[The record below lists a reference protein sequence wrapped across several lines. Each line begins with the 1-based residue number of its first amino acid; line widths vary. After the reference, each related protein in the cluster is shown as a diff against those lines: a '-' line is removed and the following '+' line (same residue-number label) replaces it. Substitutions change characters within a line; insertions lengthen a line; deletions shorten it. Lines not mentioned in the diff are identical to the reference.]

1 MKNMD
6 ANRVRYEL
14 KDELARFC
22 LPESNRDPNRK
33 LAWVNSVCILFLLIG
48 IAGARRDLIAIKATP
63 PLQEIVPFVIQPQ
76 APPPPAA
83 TDVKKVVEQQDNA
96 PRVAVVIP
104 QAPNINFSVPTIGS
118 IVVPANLSEAPP
130 LEPLQRK
137 VEIGSV
143 ASTGEGGDRPAPP
156 YPMIAKQS
164 GEQGTVI
171 ILIGANAAGNIT
183 SVDVKETSGFPILD
197 RATVDF
203 IKRHWHVPAGGS
215 SQIFQTSITYQ
226 LQF

>member
-1 MKNMD
+1 MNQQ
-6 ANRVRYEL
+6 NSSYEL

-22 LPESNRDPNRK
+22 LPEANRDPNRK
-33 LAWVNSVCILFLLIG
+33 LAWVNSVCFLFLLIG
-48 IAGARRDLIAIKATP
+48 LLGARRTLIAIQAAP
-63 PLQEIVPFVIQPQ
+63 PLQQIIPFVIQPQ
-76 APPPPAA
+76 APPPPTV

-104 QAPNINFSVPTIGS
+104 QTPNINFSVPTIGS

-130 LEPLQRK
+130 LEPLTRK

-156 YPMIAKQS
+156 YPPIAKQS

-171 ILIGANAAGNIT
+171 ILLGADAAGNVT
-183 SVDVKETSGFPILD
+183 SVDVKETSGFPVLD
-197 RATVDF
+197 HATVAF
-203 IKRHWHVPAGGS
+203 IKKHWHLPGGDGNR
-215 SQIFQTSITYQ
+215 IFQTSITYQ